1 MIDHF
6 QREEAS
12 SMMSC
17 HKDSAG
23 TLLGSFIVVG
33 LDDETLFED
42 ASSTASCLTNDKL
55 VRLQLAVE

>member
-6 QREEAS
+6 QTEEAS

-23 TLLGSFIVVG
+23 TLLGSFVVG
-33 LDDETLFED
+33 LDDETFED
-42 ASSTASCLTNDKL
+42 ASSTASCITNDKL